1 MTLLEICQ
9 LIENSA
15 IGTNIR
21 ESNYYWMLNGTHV
34 LGIGISVGA
43 IFWFDLRALGL
54 NMRHM
59 RVSEVYRQINNWML
73 GGFAAMVVTGVL
85 LFWARAASSYANPY
99 FLIKLGAMALAG
111 ANAMYFN
118 TRTKRDIARWD
129 TAHVPP
135 RGVRLAGLASLI
147 LWAVVIAAGRM
158 MAYTF

>member
-1 MTLLEICQ
+1 MTLLELCQ
-9 LIENSA
+9 LIENSYV
-15 IGTNIR
+15 GTSIR

-43 IFWFDLRALGL
+43 IFWFDLRAMGL

-59 RVSEVYRQINNWML
+59 RVSEVYRQINAWML

-99 FLIKLGAMALAG
+99 FLIKLAAMGLAG
-111 ANAMYFN
+111 INAMYFN
-118 TRTKRDIARWD
+118 ARTKRGIAGWD
-129 TAHVPP
+129 TVAVPP
-135 RGVRLAGLASLI
+135 LSVRLAGLASII
-147 LWAVVIAAGRM
+147 LWFAVIAAGRM